1 MFFFELIAMEKYIDM
16 ACIKALWA
24 KIKRTFLSRVIGD
37 YVILTR
43 DGNELTGDT
52 PGAGEGTI
60 IVQFSDGPRLKLTGK
75 KGTGYVEM
83 GSDQR
88 GGFLSLVYDGKE
100 VLRAGKEGVMVSG
113 NYTDESGITFQRMG
127 RLVTLDLNKA
137 EELGLLKDKG
147 AADA

>member
-1 MFFFELIAMEKYIDM
+1 MEKFINL
-16 ACIKALWA
+16 KGLQTLWK
-24 KIKRTFLSRVIGD
+24 KIQETFIARVVGD

-43 DGNELTGDT
+43 DGNQLTGDT
-52 PGAGEGTI
+52 PGAGDGTI
-60 IVQFSDGPRLKLTGK
+60 IIQYADGPRIMLTGK

-83 GSDQR
+83 GSDPR
-88 GGFLSLVYDGKE
+88 GGFLSVVYDGME
-100 VLRAGKEGVMVSG
+100 VLRAGKDGVMVTG

>member
-1 MFFFELIAMEKYIDM
+1 MEKFINL
-16 ACIKALWA
+16 KGLQTLWK
-24 KIKRTFLSRVIGD
+24 KIQETFIARVVGD

-43 DGNELTGDT
+43 DGNQLTGDT
-52 PGAGEGTI
+52 PGAGDGTI
-60 IVQFSDGPRLKLTGK
+60 IIQYADGPRIMLTGK

-88 GGFLSLVYDGKE
+88 GGFLSVVYDGKE
-100 VLRAGKEGVMVSG
+100 LLRAGKDGVMVTG
-113 NYTDESGITFQRMG
+113 NYTDEMGITFQRMG
-127 RLVTLDLNKA
+127 RLVTFDLNKA

>member
-1 MFFFELIAMEKYIDM
+1 MDRYIDLRGLQT
-16 ACIKALWA
+16 LWK
-24 KIKRTFLSRVIGD
+24 KIQETFLKRVMGD
-37 YVILTR
+37 YVIITK
-43 DGNELTGDT
+43 DGNELTGESKD
-52 PGAGEGTI
+52 AGEGTI

>member
-1 MFFFELIAMEKYIDM
+1 MKEIERFVTLKGLQTLWKKIQETFIA
-16 ACIKALWA
+16 
-24 KIKRTFLSRVIGD
+24 RVVGD

-43 DGNELTGDT
+43 DGNQLTGESKD
-52 PGAGEGTI
+52 AGEGTI

>member
-1 MFFFELIAMEKYIDM
+1 MDRFVDLRGLQT
-16 ACIKALWA
+16 LWK
-24 KIKRTFLSRVIGD
+24 KIQETFLRRVMGD
-37 YVILTR
+37 YVIITK

-88 GGFLSLVYDGKE
+88 GGFISLVYDGKE

>member
-1 MFFFELIAMEKYIDM
+1 MDRFIDLRGLQT
-16 ACIKALWA
+16 LW
-24 KIKRTFLSRVIGD
+24 KKIQETFIKRVMGD
-37 YVILTR
+37 YVIITK

-60 IVQFSDGPRLKLTGK
+60 IVPFSDGPRLKLTGK

>member
-1 MFFFELIAMEKYIDM
+1 MDRYIDLRGLQT
-16 ACIKALWA
+16 LWK
-24 KIKRTFLSRVIGD
+24 KIQETFLRRVMGD
-37 YVILTR
+37 YVIITK
-43 DGNELTGDT
+43 DGNELTGESKD
-52 PGAGEGTI
+52 AGEGTI
-60 IVQFSDGPRLKLTGK
+60 IIQFSDGPRLKLTGK
-75 KGTGYVEM
+75 KGTGYVEL

>member
-1 MFFFELIAMEKYIDM
+1 MDRFITLKGLQT
-16 ACIKALWA
+16 LWK
-24 KIKRTFLSRVIGD
+24 KIQETFLRRVMGD
-37 YVILTR
+37 YVIITK

>member
-1 MFFFELIAMEKYIDM
+1 MDRFVDLKGLQT
-16 ACIKALWA
+16 LW
-24 KIKRTFLSRVIGD
+24 KKIQETFIKRVMGD
-37 YVILTR
+37 YVIITK

-52 PGAGEGTI
+52 QGAGEGTI

-75 KGTGYVEM
+75 KGTGYVEL

-100 VLRAGKEGVMVSG
+100 VLRAGKEGVMVAG

-127 RLVTLDLNKA
+127 RLVALDLNKA

>member
-1 MFFFELIAMEKYIDM
+1 MEKFINL
-16 ACIKALWA
+16 KGLQTLWK
-24 KIKRTFLSRVIGD
+24 KIQETFISRIVGD
-37 YVILTR
+37 YVILTK
-43 DGNELTGDT
+43 DGNQLTGDT
-52 PGAGEGTI
+52 PGAGEGTNI
-60 IVQFSDGPRLKLTGK
+60 IQFADGPRIMLTGK

-88 GGFLSLVYDGKE
+88 GGFLSVVYDGKE
-100 VLRAGKEGVMVSG
+100 VLRAGKDGVMVTG